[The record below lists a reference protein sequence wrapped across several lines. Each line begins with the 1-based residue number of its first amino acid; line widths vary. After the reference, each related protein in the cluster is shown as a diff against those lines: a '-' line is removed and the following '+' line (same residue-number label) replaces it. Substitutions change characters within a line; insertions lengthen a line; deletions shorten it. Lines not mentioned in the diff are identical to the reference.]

1 MSLSEACRLFGYS
14 RQAYYK
20 QKTSCRIHTARQQ
33 DVVSMVMEKRMR
45 MPRLG
50 TRKLYHLLKEDF
62 RAHHLKVGRD
72 QLFHI
77 LRVNHLLVRPRKS
90 YHKTTNSKHWLKKHS
105 NKVQTLK
112 IIHPE
117 QVWVADITYIPTKN
131 GHNYLS
137 LITDAYSRKI
147 MGYHLSEDLR
157 TEGPLKALRMALS
170 KRRLNG
176 SIIHHS
182 DRGLQYCSYEYQQ
195 LLQDNNLITSMTE
208 SYDPYQNALA
218 ERVNGIL
225 KDEFN
230 LEQGFK
236 EHLQAAMVIKESI
249 QIYNTERPHYGCD
262 LNTPE
267 FVHKNKSLEFLKLET
282 LM

>member
-1 MSLSEACRLFGYS
+1 MFGYS

-20 QKTSCRIHTARQQ
+20 QKTSYRSQIEHQQ
-33 DVVSMVMEKRMR
+33 EVVSMVMEKRMR

-72 QLFHI
+72 QLFRI
-77 LRVNHLLVRPRKS
+77 LRVNHLLVRQRKS

-105 NKVQTLK
+105 NKVQSLK
-112 IIHPE
+112 VTHPE

-147 MGYHLSEDLR
+147 MGYYLSKDLR
-157 TEGPLKALRMALS
+157 TEGPLKALKMALS
-170 KRRLNG
+170 KRILNG

-195 LLQDNNLITSMTE
+195 MLQDNNLITSMTE

-236 EHLQAAMVIKESI
+236 EHQQAVQVIKESI
-249 QIYNTERPHYGCD
+249 QIYNTERPHFGCN

-282 LM
+282 LI

>member
-1 MSLSEACRLFGYS
+1 MFGYS

-20 QKTSCRIHTARQQ
+20 QKSSHKAEILYQ
-33 DVVSMVMEKRMR
+33 DQIVSMVRQKRMR

-50 TRKLYHLLKEDF
+50 TRKLYYLLKEDF
-62 RAHHLKVGRD
+62 RSQNLKVGRD

-77 LRVNHLLVRPRKS
+77 LRVNHMLVRPRKS
-90 YHKTTNSKHWLKKHS
+90 YHKTTNSKHWLKKHRNLIS
-105 NKVQTLK
+105 GLTINQ
-112 IIHPE
+112 PE
-117 QVWVADITYIPTKN
+117 QVWVADITYIPTRH

-137 LITDAYSRKI
+137 LITDAYSRQI
-147 MGYHLSEDLR
+147 MGYHLAEDLR
-157 TEGPLKALRMALS
+157 TEGPLKALQMALS
-170 KRRLNG
+170 RRMYHQ

-182 DRGLQYCSYEYQQ
+182 DRGLQYCSHEYQQ
-195 LLQDNNLITSMTE
+195 MLQENNLLTSMTE
-208 SYDPYQNALA
+208 SYDPYQNAIA

-236 EHLQAAMVIKESI
+236 EHLQALQVIKESI
-249 QIYNTERPHYGCD
+249 QIYNTERPHYSCN

-267 FVHKNKSLEFLKLET
+267 WTHKNKSLEFLKLEA
-282 LM
+282 LN